1 MILLSIRIR
10 GSIGIKNGLGLED
23 ITVDFTK
30 FANGLIVIEGP
41 NGAGKTTFIENLTPY
56 LFLKSRPGALAKQYY
71 LKDSC
76 RDLLVQIG
84 DDQYRFLVTMNGT
97 TGKIIDR
104 FVEKNGEC
112 MNKDGK
118 EETYNAIV
126 QKLFGDADLF
136 FSSLFMPQR
145 RVPFSKLDPAKR
157 KDLLLELIGAGHLQ
171 AKCEVAIQSGK
182 VTKEKL
188 QTLTAKV
195 EAVKQ
200 SGRSIESVGSDI
212 TELTAAKTEF
222 ESQAVTHQ
230 TNIQTLSTELDTLT
244 KKSEEQAVTVSKLSG
259 ARARLHEL
267 QGRLDT
273 ETGTGGRKVKMV
285 EQMIAGDEA
294 AVKELEIQTEPHV
307 LESINTNL
315 ERLAKAKATHGSNIA
330 GSSKHS
336 ELRVKLVEANAALE
350 RAIRELETKKMN
362 AFAEVKAAERTRD
375 SETDKYETEK
385 KRSESD
391 ISKLMRSV
399 DILNTVPC
407 QSEPSVAEKCKSC
420 QFLKDAT
427 VAITEVAKL
436 TGKRT
441 ENDIA
446 WLERRSAL
454 VYAVENAQGEYM
466 LVESADGWP
475 ERKQSLEEDI
485 QNIKDQMNALD
496 FDSDQANKAKAELQ
510 RLEAENFPRH
520 LLQYET
526 RVKSLEEARTK
537 LADRRTQLT
546 ELQSEI
552 TAKVNELT
560 GQVAAAQ
567 AEVGELQAEIDTT
580 VDLRIRDSRD
590 HVKKA
595 REAESYCSGQVAK
608 LTAQLERLAEEL
620 ALAEVRQKKLTEDQ
634 VQLTSLQNDLADYE
648 HLAQALSRNGGFQSM
663 LVESAGAEMTPFAN
677 ELLTLYGRPWTIE
690 IATCRPSA
698 DNKKMVDGFFVIVN
712 TPDGPRELSDL
723 SGGEEVI
730 VDQVIYDA
738 IGNML
743 RRRSGLD
750 LKTSIKDEADGALDG
765 DRAIAYVKAIE
776 SAHQVSHLH
785 HTIMISHRESI
796 QQLIPQK
803 LVFVPKRDYEIE
815 GLVPGIHA
823 EV

>member
-71 LKDSC
+71 LKDSL
-76 RDLLVQIG
+76 RDMLVQIG

-112 MNKDGK
+112 LNKDGK

-126 QKLFGDADLF
+126 HKLFGDADLF

-171 AKCEVAIQSGK
+171 AKCDMALQSGK
-182 VTKEKL
+182 ETKEKL
-188 QTLTAKV
+188 QTLTVKV

-200 SGRSIESVGSDI
+200 SGRSVEIITTDI
-212 TELTAAKTEF
+212 TDLTAAKTEF
-222 ESQAVTHQ
+222 ESLVTELAQ
-230 TNIQTLSTELDTLT
+230 EVQSLSAELDTLN
-244 KKSEEQAVTVSKLSG
+244 KKSEEQAVTVSKLAG

-267 QGRLDT
+267 QGRLST
-273 ETGTGGRKVKMV
+273 ETSTGERKIKMV

-294 AVKELEIQTEPHV
+294 AVKELEIQTAPHV
-307 LESINTNL
+307 LDSINTNL
-315 ERLAKAKATHGSNIA
+315 DLLAKIKSAHESNIA
-330 GSSKHS
+330 GSSKHA
-336 ELRVKLVEANAALE
+336 ELRVKLAEANAALTK
-350 RAIRELETKKMN
+350 ALGELETKKAN
-362 AFAEVKAAERTRD
+362 LLAAVKTAERSRD
-375 SETDKYETEK
+375 DATEKYEATK
-385 KRSESD
+385 KRKQAELDRLS
-391 ISKLMRSV
+391 RSV
-399 DILNTVPC
+399 GILKSVPC
-407 QSEPSVAEKCKSC
+407 QSQAAEVAESCKSC

-427 VAITEVAKL
+427 AAVA
-436 TGKRT
+436 
-441 ENDIA
+441 DIA
-446 WLERRSAL
+446 TLTAEIDEEDQCWTETWAAL
-454 VYAVENAQGEYM
+454 VEHVADAQGEYN
-466 LVESADGWP
+466 LVEFADGWP
-475 ERKQSLEEDI
+475 ERKESLEQDILDI
-485 QNIKDQMNALD
+485 QDQMNALD
-496 FDSDQANKAKAELQ
+496 FDSDQANRTKAELQ

-526 RVKSLEEARTK
+526 RLKSLEEARTK
-537 LADRRTQLT
+537 LTERRMQLT
-546 ELQSEI
+546 ELQSE
-552 TAKVNELT
+552 TTVKVQELS
-560 GQVAAAQ
+560 GQVATAQ
-567 AEVGELQAEIDTT
+567 AEVNELQAGIDTT
-580 VDLRIRDSRD
+580 VDLRIRDYRD
-590 HVKKA
+590 KLKRA
-595 REAESYCSGQVAK
+595 RESETYNRGQVTK
-608 LTAQLERLAEEL
+608 VETQLERLAEEL
-620 ALAEVRQKKLTEDQ
+620 ALAEVRQKKLADDQ
-634 VQLTSLQNDLADYE
+634 ARLTVLQDDLADYE

-690 IATCRPSA
+690 IATSRPSA

-712 TPDGPRELSDL
+712 TPDGQRELSDL

-776 SAHQVSHLH
+776 SAHQVSRLH

-796 QQLIPQK
+796 QQLIAQK
-803 LVFVPKRDYEIE
+803 LVFE
-815 GLVPGIHA
+815 PGKGITV